1 MLFSKITHLQMKK
14 IFLFLIALF
23 IFTAGINAQKVT
35 PAKWSWALS
44 KPNPAVGET
53 VDIVF
58 TVKMDK
64 SWHHYASD
72 FSPNVGPIVS
82 TIKLKNNDSFE
93 AVGALKSIN
102 SKKKHD
108 EVFDGDVAYFEGKG
122 EMRQS
127 IKILKANPVIEGQYD
142 GQVCSDVTGQC
153 VPVKGA
159 FKIEAKTGASAVTTE
174 KKKAKTK

>member
-1 MLFSKITHLQMKK
+1 MKK
-14 IFLFLIALF
+14 IFFILITFLT
-23 IFTAGINAQKVT
+23 FTVGINAQKIA

-44 KPNPAVGET
+44 KPNPTVGET

-58 TVKMDK
+58 TLKMDK
-64 SWHHYASD
+64 TWHHYASD
-72 FSPNVGPIVS
+72 FDPKVGPIVS
-82 TIKLKNNDSFE
+82 TIKVKNNDSFE
-93 AVGALKSIN
+93 LIGSLKSVN

-108 EVFDGDVAYFEGKG
+108 DIFDGDVAYFEGKG

-127 IKILKANPVIEGQYD
+127 IKILKENPVIEGQYD

-159 FKIEAKTGASAVTTE
+159 FKIVAKTVVNTDATV
-174 KKKAKTK
+174 KKKVKTK

>member
-1 MLFSKITHLQMKK
+1 MKK
-14 IFLFLIALF
+14 ILF
-23 IFTAGINAQKVT
+23 ILITFLTFTTSINAQKVT

-44 KPNPAVGET
+44 KANPAVGET

-64 SWHHYASD
+64 TWHHYASD

-82 TIKLKNNDSFE
+82 TIKLKTNDSFE

-108 EVFDGDVAYFEGKG
+108 EIFDGDVAFFEGKG

-127 IKILKANPVIEGQYD
+127 IKILKENPVIEGQYD

-159 FKIEAKTGASAVTTE
+159 FKIEAKTGATTDATV

>member
-1 MLFSKITHLQMKK
+1 MKK
-14 IFLFLIALF
+14 ILFVLIVLF
-23 IFTAGINAQKVT
+23 TCTAGINAQKVT

-44 KPNPAVGET
+44 KPNPNVGET

-58 TVKMDK
+58 TLKMDK
-64 SWHHYASD
+64 TWHHYASD
-72 FSPNVGPIVS
+72 FDPKVGPIVS
-82 TIKLKNNDSFE
+82 TIKLKTNDFFE
-93 AVGALKSIN
+93 PLGVLKSVN

-108 EVFDGDVAYFEGKG
+108 ETFDGDVAYFEGKG

-127 IKILKANPVIEGQYD
+127 IKILKENPVIEGQYD

-153 VPVKGA
+153 VPVKGV
-159 FKIEAKTGASAVTTE
+159 FKIEVKTGATTNVTV

>member
-1 MLFSKITHLQMKK
+1 MKK
-14 IFLFLIALF
+14 IFFSLIAFLILS
-23 IFTAGINAQKVT
+23 TGVDAQKVT

-58 TVKMDK
+58 TLKMDK
-64 SWHHYASD
+64 TWHHYASD
-72 FSPNVGPIVS
+72 FDPKVGPIVS
-82 TIKLKNNDSFE
+82 TIKLKSNDSFE
-93 AVGALKSIN
+93 ALGALKSIN

-108 EVFDGDVAYFEGKG
+108 DIFDGDVAYFEGKG

-127 IKILKANPVIEGQYD
+127 IKILKENPVIEGQYD

-159 FKIEAKTGASAVTTE
+159 FKIEAKTGATTDATV

>member
-1 MLFSKITHLQMKK
+1 MKK
-14 IFLFLIALF
+14 VFFILITLLT
-23 IFTAGINAQKVT
+23 FTVGISAQKVT

-64 SWHHYASD
+64 TWHHYASD
-72 FSPNVGPIVS
+72 FDPKVGPIVS

-93 AVGALKSIN
+93 ALGALKSIN

-108 EVFDGDVAYFEGKG
+108 DILM
-122 EMRQS
+122 EM
-127 IKILKANPVIEGQYD
+127 
-142 GQVCSDVTGQC
+142 
-153 VPVKGA
+153 
-159 FKIEAKTGASAVTTE
+159 
-174 KKKAKTK
+174 

>member
-1 MLFSKITHLQMKK
+1 MKK
-14 IFLFLIALF
+14 ILFILIAFLT
-23 IFTAGINAQKVT
+23 FTVSINAQKVT

-108 EVFDGDVAYFEGKG
+108 EVFDGDVAFFEGKG

-127 IKILKANPVIEGQYD
+127 VKILKENPVIEGSYD

-153 VPVKGA
+153 VPVKGV
-159 FKIEAKTGASAVTTE
+159 FKIEAKTGASASTTE

>member
-1 MLFSKITHLQMKK
+1 MKK
-14 IFLFLIALF
+14 IFFSF
-23 IFTAGINAQKVT
+23 IILLTLAVSVNAQKVT

-58 TVKMDK
+58 TLKMDK
-64 SWHHYASD
+64 TWHHYASD
-72 FSPNVGPIVS
+72 FDPKVGPIVS
-82 TIKLKNNDSFE
+82 TIKLKTNDSFE
-93 AVGALKSIN
+93 AVGGLKSIN

-108 EVFDGDVAYFEGKG
+108 DIFDGDVAFFEGKG

-127 IKILKANPVIEGQYD
+127 IKILKENPVIEGQYD

-159 FKIEAKTGASAVTTE
+159 FKLEAKSGASADASV

>member
-1 MLFSKITHLQMKK
+1 MKK
-14 IFLFLIALF
+14 ILF
-23 IFTAGINAQKVT
+23 IIITLLTFTAGINAQKIT

-44 KPNPAVGET
+44 KPNPVVGEI

-58 TVKMDK
+58 TLRMDK
-64 SWHHYASD
+64 SWHHYSSD
-72 FSPNVGPIVS
+72 FDPKVGPIVS
-82 TIKLKNNDSFE
+82 TIKLKSNDSFE
-93 AVGALKSIN
+93 AIGTLKSIN

-108 EVFDGDVAYFEGKG
+108 EVFDGDVAFFEGKG

-127 IKILKANPVIEGQYD
+127 IKILKENPVIEGLYD

-159 FKIEAKTGASAVTTE
+159 FKIEAKTGSTTDASV